1 MLKEA
6 KARAE
11 AAKAQRAKEEA
22 LRKQQ
27 AKARPQPWMGSLILL
42 FFCYKWVSVEK

>member
-27 AKARPQPWMGSLILL
+27 AKAARKMGGFSMNN
-42 FFCYKWVSVEK
+42 